1 MTNNKQQTAVEWF
14 WNQLPEI
21 LPFTVDTETAVKLQ
35 KAYQQSKEMEKEQH
49 LETHQEG
56 MKYVQYIRDI
66 TNGKSEYWKK
76 EVLNFTNYYEQT
88 YGGGE
93 Q

>member
-1 MTNNKQQTAVEWF
+1 
-14 WNQLPEI
+14 
-21 LPFTVDTETAVKLQ
+21 
-35 KAYQQSKEMEKEQH
+35 
-49 LETHQEG
+49 

-76 EVLNFTNYYEQT
+76 EVLNFTNYYNET